1 MNGTN
6 VDYIGTVVVQFYFYA
21 IAGLFQMITNIATE
35 TNESVKIELVIMIGS
50 VGRLLIKIFY
60 CHNLCD
66 IKIFK
71 R

>member
-50 VGRLLIKIFY
+50 VGRL
-60 CHNLCD
+60 
-66 IKIFK
+66 
-71 R
+71 